1 MVVRDIGGPPAATS
15 FQTSILIRMRSRH
28 QELNFVPSY
37 PALPYDMYVAPTR
50 SICLMLKRLQ
60 PGSKCAPEAIS
71 EHLVFLGKHALDGC
85 ACANNACTIVM
96 RMITV
101 TICIVVH

>member
-1 MVVRDIGGPPAATS
+1 
-15 FQTSILIRMRSRH
+15 
-28 QELNFVPSY
+28 
-37 PALPYDMYVAPTR
+37 
-50 SICLMLKRLQ
+50 MLKRLQ

>member
-1 MVVRDIGGPPAATS
+1 MSHVEVFTIRIKMWPRSNLRASS
-15 FQTSILIRMRSRH
+15 F
-28 QELNFVPSY
+28 V
-37 PALPYDMYVAPTR
+37 
-50 SICLMLKRLQ
+50 
-60 PGSKCAPEAIS
+60 
-71 EHLVFLGKHALDGC
+71 LDGC